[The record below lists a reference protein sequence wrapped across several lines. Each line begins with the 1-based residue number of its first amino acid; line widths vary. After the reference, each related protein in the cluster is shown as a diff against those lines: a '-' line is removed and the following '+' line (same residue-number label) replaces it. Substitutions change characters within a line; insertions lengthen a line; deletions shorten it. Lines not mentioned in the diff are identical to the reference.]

1 MMARQ
6 FTRFFAACALLLFS
20 GAAFAYPA
28 VVTNDLNL
36 RAGPSTGNRVIGTMP
51 QGSMVDVIDCR
62 GSWCEVEW
70 RGRIGYASRN
80 FLAERVEQRAPSQR
94 PFDRRPPVQ
103 RPPAAPPSI
112 TIPLPGFGIDIRPG
126 PSRPDRPRRDVCN
139 ERRAQWALGERA
151 RRSVI
156 DDVAEATRART
167 VRVVRPGEAVTYDYR
182 PDRLTIQ
189 VDRRNRIVDLSC
201 G

>member
-6 FTRFFAACALLLFS
+6 FTRLFAACAMLLFS

-28 VVTNDLNL
+28 VATNDLNL
-36 RAGPSTGNRVIGTMP
+36 RAGPSTANRVIATMP
-51 QGSMVDVIDCR
+51 EGSIVDVIDCR

-70 RGRIGYASRN
+70 RGRVGWASRN
-80 FLAERVEQRAPSQR
+80 FLAERVGQ
-94 PFDRRPPVQ
+94 RPPVQ
-103 RPPAAPPSI
+103 RPPAAPPSV

-139 ERRAQWALGERA
+139 ERRAQWAIGERA
-151 RRSVI
+151 RRSVV
-156 DDVAEATRART
+156 DRAADAARARI
-167 VRVVRPGEAVTYDYR
+167 VRVVRPGEAVTFDYR

-189 VDRRNRIVDLSC
+189 VDRRNRIIDLSC

>member
-6 FTRFFAACALLLFS
+6 FTRFSAACAMLLFS

-36 RAGPSTGNRVIGTMP
+36 RAGPSTAERVIATMP
-51 QGSMVDVIDCR
+51 QGTTVDIIECR
-62 GSWCEVEW
+62 GSWCELEW
-70 RGRIGYASRN
+70 RGRVGFASRN
-80 FLAERVEQRAPSQR
+80 FLAERVEQRQPTQR
-94 PFDRRPPVQ
+94 Q
-103 RPPAAPPSI
+103 PAAPPSV
-112 TIPLPGFGIDIRPG
+112 TIPLPGFGIEIRPG
-126 PSRPDRPRRDVCN
+126 QPQQTRPERPERRRRDVCN
-139 ERRAQWALGERA
+139 ERRGEWALGERA
-151 RRSVI
+151 RRSTI

-167 VRVVRPGEAVTYDYR
+167 VRVVRPGEAVTFDYR

>member
-1 MMARQ
+1 M
-6 FTRFFAACALLLFS
+6 LLFS

-36 RAGPSTGNRVIGTMP
+36 RAGPSTANRVIATMP
-51 QGSMVDVIDCR
+51 EGSIVDVIDCR

-70 RGRIGYASRN
+70 RGRVGWASRN
-80 FLAERVEQRAPSQR
+80 FLAERVGQ
-94 PFDRRPPVQ
+94 RPPVQ
-103 RPPAAPPSI
+103 RPPAAPPSV

-139 ERRAQWALGERA
+139 ERRAQWAIGERA
-151 RRSVI
+151 RRSVV
-156 DDVAEATRART
+156 DRAADAARARI
-167 VRVVRPGEAVTYDYR
+167 VRVVRPGEAVTFDFR